1 MIFLLEPDA
10 VAAVPKS
17 QSPTNQN
24 NEEKKADVAA
34 EVQPSDVKK
43 EKNEKTET
51 LSFGLSELPSAGR
64 LQQGERKKKSVA
76 LFFSIS
82 IFRIKDA
89 RICRQKSAHFYIKN

>member
-64 LQQGERKKKSVA
+64 LQQGERKKQKASRC
-76 LFFSIS
+76 FFLSPFLGSKTPESAVKKVLIS
-82 IFRIKDA
+82 I
-89 RICRQKSAHFYIKN
+89 